1 LANAYASAPEN
12 SRSFSSV
19 VIFALMALATIEFG
33 VRGPWRALHSVGE
46 FNDFISPYVQTRVW
60 LAGQDPY
67 DLTVLARAW
76 PYQRSSLDTSLV
88 ARGIPSPYPITGFPL
103 LAPLAAISW
112 EHASLLWLI
121 AEGLFLALFLASL
134 SSIATSTG
142 AELYKKHFIFGA
154 LALAPLQTGFAVE
167 NMTIA
172 AIALATAAVACDLRQ
187 RNILAGILLA
197 CGIALKP
204 TIVAGVLIYFIV
216 RRRWQAFG
224 STIAGCAA
232 LLIAAEARMTWA
244 GTHWLPSF
252 LLNQR
257 HLFAA
262 GTVYDFSSANS
273 LRFDL
278 VNFQLVVSQF
288 GISLPAAQYVPFG
301 IALTAL
307 LLWVYFRNNV
317 QSQPALLDLAIASS
331 VTLLPIY
338 HRFYDAGL
346 LIFPLAWAI
355 TQLSGPL
362 ARHARVCL
370 FSVAPFLVPG
380 AAMLRLLANS
390 IATVASMSR
399 SWWWNIFVAPH
410 QAWLILAILLV
421 LISAQRVLASEKIE
435 LPSALAAAEAA

>member
-19 VIFALMALATIEFG
+19 VIFALMALVAIEFE

-112 EHASLLWLI
+112 EHANLLWLI

-172 AIALATAAVACDLRQ
+172 AIALSTAAQKRWS
-187 RNILAGILLA
+187 ILSKAMRE
-197 CGIALKP
+197 KPP
-204 TIVAGVLIYFIV
+204 TISSP
-216 RRRWQAFG
+216 G
-224 STIAGCAA
+224 SNG
-232 LLIAAEARMTWA
+232 
-244 GTHWLPSF
+244 
-252 LLNQR
+252 
-257 HLFAA
+257 
-262 GTVYDFSSANS
+262 
-273 LRFDL
+273 
-278 VNFQLVVSQF
+278 
-288 GISLPAAQYVPFG
+288 
-301 IALTAL
+301 
-307 LLWVYFRNNV
+307 
-317 QSQPALLDLAIASS
+317 
-331 VTLLPIY
+331 
-338 HRFYDAGL
+338 
-346 LIFPLAWAI
+346 
-355 TQLSGPL
+355 
-362 ARHARVCL
+362 
-370 FSVAPFLVPG
+370 
-380 AAMLRLLANS
+380 S
-390 IATVASMSR
+390 I
-399 SWWWNIFVAPH
+399 
-410 QAWLILAILLV
+410 AILLGCR
-421 LISAQRVLASEKIE
+421 SRR
-435 LPSALAAAEAA
+435 